1 MVKKV
6 KNLFM
11 GLAVLTTFVTAI
23 YIWRQEAGRP
33 SAADLNLISIKPLES
48 KMSHSSDGERVVR
61 SDEPD
66 AVSEKVAQSL
76 MSQLKTKGKHGREL
90 AKDGRDLAEDLA
102 ACSAI
107 HASKMQGDKSSCFDE
122 YSGEADSACLIKRG
136 FGRKSVGQV
145 LTADRF
151 DLNGDGIRDYIITD
165 RYYCHFMS
173 ANQSQVF
180 FVMLSHKKEGFHL
193 AFADWIFD
201 RFVVVEE
208 PKSGSKVLIERHEK
222 AYGIFNT
229 IMQLEG
235 GKYVPRVC
243 IVEDEHGVNLC
254 ERR

>member
-107 HASKMQGDKSSCFDE
+107 HASKTQGDKSSCFDE

-173 ANQSQVF
+173 GNQSQVF